1 MNRTFDEDENFV
13 FDSTRSHRPDKS
25 LKRNSPINLPIIKA
39 KRRKSLQTTPLTS
52 IIKKYLCIGKNVIAT
67 SITKN
72 SDLSFQVKLKEQNK
86 TFREGAGLEIYCSCN
101 KNERTD
107 RKTCVHIVWCLNKLC
122 KKDLSDEIIAQVS
135 LEHHELLSLDP
146 PSERPVIHTENER
159 SFHDK
164 IITKI
169 LTYNMTGL
177 LM

>member
-1 MNRTFDEDENFV
+1 M
-13 FDSTRSHRPDKS
+13 
-25 LKRNSPINLPIIKA
+25 
-39 KRRKSLQTTPLTS
+39 TS
-52 IIKKYLCIGKNVIAT
+52 IIKKCLCIGKNVIAT

-72 SDLSFQVKLKEQNK
+72 ADSSFQVKLREQNK
-86 TFREGAGLEIYCSCN
+86 TFAEDVGLEIYCSCN
-101 KNERTD
+101 KNERMD
-107 RKTCVHIVWCLNKLC
+107 RKTCVHVVWCLNKLC

-146 PSERPVIHTENER
+146 PSERAVIHTENER